1 MMTVSAGRPAI
12 ELATACYNADLSL
25 LLYGRHGVGKSA
37 LLDAAAEELGIECVV
52 YDLSLMEPPDLVGL
66 PCRRKG
72 RTVYAP
78 PASLPTSGKGFLVF
92 EELNR
97 APSYMRAPCLQL
109 LTARRLNGYALPRG
123 WLPVAA
129 INPPDGGY
137 EVSELDPALLSRFVK
152 ALVEPDRDCWLAW
165 ARQEGLYPD
174 VIAYVETD
182 RSIFKAPESNPRAW
196 TYVSKL
202 LSAPGNAG
210 TRRQTLRTA
219 VSGLVGEERQASFFR
234 FLKDRIRP
242 LDADEVLDAYS
253 EHRERVRAWVKEE
266 GKLDLVQGTL
276 WSVMT
281 LLQSEHLF
289 ESVKADRQRWQNLG
303 RFLKDLPG
311 DLREEADSFFQKH
324 GYPVPK
330 LRGNLK

>member
-12 ELATACYNADLSL
+12 ELASACYNADLPL

-37 LLDAAAEELGIECVV
+37 LLEGAASELGIDCVV

-66 PCRRKG
+66 PWRRKG

-78 PASLPTSGKGFLVF
+78 PASLPTAGKGFLVF

-97 APSYMRAPCLQL
+97 APPYMRAPCLQL
-109 LTARRLNGYALPRG
+109 LTARRLNSYVLRQG

-129 INPPDGGY
+129 INPPDDGY
-137 EVSELDPALLSRFVK
+137 EVSELDPALLSRFVRV
-152 ALVEPDRDCWLAW
+152 LVVPDRDEWLAW
-165 ARQEGLYPD
+165 ARRAHLHRD

-182 RSIFKAPESNPRAW
+182 PSIFEAPESNPRAW
-196 TYVSKL
+196 AYVSKL

-210 TRRQTLRTA
+210 ARRPTLRTA
-219 VSGLVGEERQASFFR
+219 VSGLVGEERQTSFFR
-234 FLKDRIRP
+234 FLKDRVRP
-242 LDADEVLDAYS
+242 LNAEEVLDAYS
-253 EHRERVRAWVKEE
+253 EHRERLRGWVREE

-276 WSVMT
+276 WEVMA

-289 ESVKADRQRWQNLG
+289 NAVRKDRKQWQNLG
-303 RFLKDLPG
+303 RFLTDLPG
-311 DLREEADSFFQKH
+311 DLREEAERFFEKH
-324 GYPVPK
+324 DYPMPK
-330 LRGNLK
+330 LGRKGK